1 MMQISQLTDSMNGYL
16 VFKNKAVEILA
27 ETTRPINQV
36 EKLLVELL
44 ITDMNYEKS
53 WVNTI
58 ARLYAY
64 SQVPE
69 LESIFGYYDSN
80 AVDIKHLFRSLE
92 NLTELFGVSDLQVPV
107 LFRDEFTSKK
117 FEYKNTNLVIPQ
129 LYPEYVELLKPMV
142 VYDFSRV
149 GYTYVGEIVKPIVAY
164 NTNN

>member
-1 MMQISQLTDSMNGYL
+1 M
-16 VFKNKAVEILA
+16 
-27 ETTRPINQV
+27 
-36 EKLLVELL
+36 
-44 ITDMNYEKS
+44 
-53 WVNTI
+53 
-58 ARLYAY
+58 
-64 SQVPE
+64 PE

-80 AVDIKHLFRSLE
+80 AVDIKRLFRTLE
-92 NLTELFGVSDLQVPV
+92 NLTELFGVSNLQVPV

-164 NTNN
+164 NTNT